1 MFIPPK
7 KETINNIP
15 LDAGH
20 FLRNEID
27 STDFKKENLIT
38 KSTKIDFYKKKNM
51 HKKPES
57 DETIRLSDEI
67 SAFKPGKKA
76 QLAAKKISEKYKNIR
91 KANALKAKNNKDT
104 RTLQQLKDD
113 DFIALESDEDTKKIT
128 DVRKNQKELQNIET
142 KSQIKKGAANK
153 NKTIT
158 ANKISKKHKN
168 MKKSKK
174 TFLVNEEDLDIIKYT
189 ENDQEIDDFSSDEDL
204 FAGESILNAINKN
217 LKKNKKM
224 Q

>member
-27 STDFKKENLIT
+27 SR
-38 KSTKIDFYKKKNM
+38 KKKNM

-76 QLAAKKISEKYKNIR
+76 
-91 KANALKAKNNKDT
+91 
-104 RTLQQLKDD
+104 
-113 DFIALESDEDTKKIT
+113 
-128 DVRKNQKELQNIET
+128 
-142 KSQIKKGAANK
+142 
-153 NKTIT
+153 
-158 ANKISKKHKN
+158 
-168 MKKSKK
+168 
-174 TFLVNEEDLDIIKYT
+174 
-189 ENDQEIDDFSSDEDL
+189 
-204 FAGESILNAINKN
+204 
-217 LKKNKKM
+217 
-224 Q
+224 

>member
-1 MFIPPK
+1 MFITPK
-7 KETINNIP
+7 KETINIIP

-38 KSTKIDFYKKKNM
+38 KSTKKAFYKKKNM
-51 HKKPES
+51 HKKTES

-128 DVRKNQKELQNIET
+128 DVRKKQKELQNIET
-142 KSQIKKGAANK
+142 KS
-153 NKTIT
+153 
-158 ANKISKKHKN
+158 
-168 MKKSKK
+168 
-174 TFLVNEEDLDIIKYT
+174 
-189 ENDQEIDDFSSDEDL
+189 EI
-204 FAGESILNAINKN
+204 
-217 LKKNKKM
+217 
-224 Q
+224 

>member
-57 DETIRLSDEI
+57 DKTIRLSDEI

-76 QLAAKKISEKYKNIR
+76 
-91 KANALKAKNNKDT
+91 
-104 RTLQQLKDD
+104 
-113 DFIALESDEDTKKIT
+113 
-128 DVRKNQKELQNIET
+128 
-142 KSQIKKGAANK
+142 
-153 NKTIT
+153 
-158 ANKISKKHKN
+158 
-168 MKKSKK
+168 
-174 TFLVNEEDLDIIKYT
+174 
-189 ENDQEIDDFSSDEDL
+189 
-204 FAGESILNAINKN
+204 
-217 LKKNKKM
+217 
-224 Q
+224 